1 MNLNASNQTPAVNV
15 PMFNVV
21 IFEICT
27 FGHVKIDVILIV
39 KFSVCAQKNKQL
51 NFDVKTLQSKKIL
64 SQEHERTC
72 LSIFYALQI
81 YVTNFE
87 CQD

>member
-1 MNLNASNQTPAVNV
+1 M
-15 PMFNVV
+15 
-21 IFEICT
+21 
-27 FGHVKIDVILIV
+27 KIDVILVV
-39 KFSVCAQKNKQL
+39 KFSVCAQKN